1 LGQVTQASPSAGA
14 STDDDLLLAVAGGDQ
29 LAFRQLMERHA
40 KQMLTLAQRLTGSA
54 DDADEVVQEA
64 FLKVWRLAGRWEVN
78 GAAAFST
85 WFYRVVFN
93 ASLDRRRRAPMA
105 PLEEAGVPVDPAP
118 IGFETAQSKQRRD
131 AIVAAIDQLPKRQ
144 KEAVWLYYFGEVSGP
159 EAAQILGMSL
169 SALEA
174 LLVRG
179 RRSVK
184 KALIKRGIL
193 SLGDIL

>member
-1 LGQVTQASPSAGA
+1 MGHVDQGG
-14 STDDDLLLAVAGGDQ
+14 TDDDLLLAIAQGDQ
-29 LAFRQLMERHA
+29 PAFRRLMERHA
-40 KQMLTLAQRLTGSA
+40 RPMLALAQRLTGSA

-78 GAAAFST
+78 GAATFST
-85 WFYRVVFN
+85 WFYRVVMN
-93 ASLDRRRRAPMA
+93 AALDRRRRTPMA
-105 PLEEAGVPVDPAP
+105 PLEDAGEPADPAP
-118 IGFETAQSKQRRD
+118 IGSETAQTKERRA

-144 KEAVWLYYFGEVSGP
+144 RDAVWLYYFGEVTGP
-159 EAAQILGMSL
+159 EAARILGMSL

-184 KALIKRGIL
+184 KALTKRGI
-193 SLGDIL
+193 SSIGDIL

>member
-1 LGQVTQASPSAGA
+1 MNHVTQSG
-14 STDDDLLLAVAGGDQ
+14 TDDDLLLAIATGDQ
-29 LAFRQLMERHA
+29 LAFRRLMERHA
-40 KQMLTLAQRLTGSA
+40 KQMLALAQRLTGSA

-64 FLKVWRLAGRWEVN
+64 FLKVWRLSGRWEVN

-93 ASLDRRRRAPMA
+93 ACLDRKRRTPMA
-105 PLEEAGVPVDPAP
+105 PLEEAGVPVDPGP

-131 AIVAAIDQLPKRQ
+131 AIVAAIDHLPKRQ

-159 EAAQILGMSL
+159 QAAEILGMSL

-179 RRSVK
+179 RRGVK

>member
-1 LGQVTQASPSAGA
+1 MGHVDQGG
-14 STDDDLLLAVAGGDQ
+14 TDDDLLLAIAKGDQ
-29 LAFRQLMERHA
+29 LAFRRLMERHA
-40 KQMLTLAQRLTGSA
+40 RPMLALAQRLTGSA

-64 FLKVWRLAGRWEVN
+64 FLKVWRLAGRWKVD

-85 WFYRVVFN
+85 WFYRVVMN
-93 ASLDRRRRAPMA
+93 ASLDRRRKMPMA
-105 PLEEAGVPVDPAP
+105 PLEEAGTPIDPAP
-118 IGFETAQSKQRRD
+118 IGHETAQSKQRHA
-131 AIVAAIDQLPKRQ
+131 AIIAAIDQLPKRQ
-144 KEAVWLYYFGEVSGP
+144 RDAVWLYYFGEVTGP

-184 KALIKRGIL
+184 KALIKRGI
-193 SLGDIL
+193 SSIGDIL